1 MYYLSVH
8 FPERF
13 YYVTAQ
19 DTHTQ
24 VSQGPSH
31 RRSPQCDPEQH
42 HQRCTSLLTPKY
54 DGACGR
60 ALHTCASGKTFACPS
75 CPSLCVHIHSCDLI
89 RRPKTDFRN
98 SGRIVNI
105 AWGYAV
111 NIAWVY
117 AFAAAITGARTV
129 MDDRICEL
137 KKRWGLRGVEYALQI
152 TNQHL
157 SLGVAICEARK
168 SLGNFTQQLLPI
180 MYVYTCRVVIVIIL
194 LIF

>member
-1 MYYLSVH
+1 
-8 FPERF
+8 
-13 YYVTAQ
+13 
-19 DTHTQ
+19 
-24 VSQGPSH
+24 
-31 RRSPQCDPEQH
+31 
-42 HQRCTSLLTPKY
+42 
-54 DGACGR
+54 
-60 ALHTCASGKTFACPS
+60 
-75 CPSLCVHIHSCDLI
+75 
-89 RRPKTDFRN
+89 
-98 SGRIVNI
+98 
-105 AWGYAV
+105 
-111 NIAWVY
+111 
-117 AFAAAITGARTV
+117 